1 MPPTNDTP
9 LFKKSTSRSDIVRKA
24 LRHFLERNIN
34 RLARSHSARRR
45 QLAVFSFDYLTT
57 QIILDGLYEVDE
69 LEIFIQW
76 LQNFDDAEIFN
87 GVALDVGANIGNHSL
102 FFSDYYSAVRAFEPH
117 PLTYKL
123 LSINSELVSNVKCFN
138 FGISSAERS
147 ASIVVDNRNM
157 SGAHVVSGSTA
168 MAVPIELKT
177 LDSVMAST
185 DGLPVRLIKID
196 VEGHEC
202 EALRGAEATI
212 RGSQPIIIFEQHA
225 SDFVGGSTQTIDLIR
240 SYGYENFACIERT
253 PAPPSFLP
261 DPLQRI
267 FSVVA
272 RLVVG
277 SSRQI
282 VMMKVF
288 EPRFYP
294 FIVAIPV
301 WLDLQID
308 ARLNRS

>member
-1 MPPTNDTP
+1 MLPADNTL
-9 LFKKSTSRSDIVRKA
+9 LFRKSTPRSEIVRKT
-24 LRHFLERNIN
+24 LRHFLEKNIN
-34 RLARSHSARRR
+34 RLIQSHSAQRR

-69 LEIFIQW
+69 LEIFSQW
-76 LQNFDDAEIFN
+76 LQSFDDAEIFN
-87 GVALDVGANIGNHSL
+87 GLALDVGANIGNHSL
-102 FFSDYYSAVRAFEPH
+102 FFSDYYNAVHAFEPH

-123 LSINSELVSNVKCFN
+123 LSINSELASNVKCFN

-147 ASIVVDNRNM
+147 ASIVVDNKNM
-157 SGAHVVSGSTA
+157 SGARVVGGSA
-168 MAVPIELKT
+168 ELAVPIELKT
-177 LDSVMAST
+177 IDSVMET
-185 DGLPVRLIKID
+185 TGGQPVRLIKID

-212 RGSQPIIIFEQHA
+212 RRDQPIMIFEQHA
-225 SDFVGGSTQTIDLIR
+225 SDFVGGSTKTIDLIR
-240 SYGYENFACIERT
+240 SYGYEKFACIERT

-261 DPLQRI
+261 DYLQRL

-282 VMMKVF
+282 VIMKMF
-288 EPRFYP
+288 EPRFHP
-294 FIVAIPV
+294 FVVAIPG
-301 WLDLQID
+301 WLDLKIN
-308 ARLNRS
+308 ARPNKS